1 MITFAGAGVGSERTS
16 HSLKLRYLK
25 SKRPIIKGA
34 FPLSFSTRRP
44 RMPGA
49 LFPLYHSPSNLSIGK
64 INKIITKR
72 NPVFVQHYL
81 LTFGAV
87 CGILLV
93 SRGDREHLFQV
104 DLGTVCGGRE
114 KSAETLGKSQSSKKN
129 SKNPLTNHSI
139 CDIIQIQSGG
149 KSPLSALVRRHEE

>member
-1 MITFAGAGVGSERTS
+1 MLCGIIWVITAGCG
-16 HSLKLRYLK
+16 LKLRT
-25 SKRPIIKGA
+25 KRGAIPRFLFRPPGHVRAPGNLIITHRPPICQEENAKKIK
-34 FPLSFSTRRP
+34 
-44 RMPGA
+44 
-49 LFPLYHSPSNLSIGK
+49 
-64 INKIITKR
+64 KIIFPK
-72 NPVFVQHYL
+72 H
-81 LTFGAV
+81 LTNCPI

-104 DLGTVCGGRE
+104 GLGTVCGGRE

-149 KSPLSALVRRHEE
+149 KSPLSALVRRHEECDPRESSKTY